1 MNFQD
6 TLAAMETPGW
16 LPDGQQEYFHQ
27 VDVDVHINMRW
38 HWSFLSLS
46 RIPNEKLLTFS
57 WSCPHPLQL
66 PRQRRGKDAT
76 AGELMIGSCD
86 HVMTELAVS
95 KNCHCFLLILELFEL
110 CVATLDSYIIP
121 ILYFQSFAWFARRIL
136 NWSSGCGIQEK
147 TWWIHRLV
155 EKKGNWMK
163 TIYYSKGKHTRN
175 TIYTTPNWTIKSPTI
190 YTYVITVFR

>member
-57 WSCPHPLQL
+57 WSCP
-66 PRQRRGKDAT
+66 RQRRGKDAT

-95 KNCHCFLLILELFEL
+95 KNWHCFLLILEICLSFVWL
-110 CVATLDSYIIP
+110 PLTPILWP

-147 TWWIHRLV
+147 PWWIHRLV

-163 TIYYSKGKHTRN
+163 T
-175 TIYTTPNWTIKSPTI
+175 TTQKERIQEI
-190 YTYVITVFR
+190 